1 MAHVRVRVHVHFH
14 FRLRLVVRTEVSVG
28 CDGYGYGYDDDD
40 ADEDEDEED
49 DVQRASPE
57 TSYRREK
64 LPASVR
70 PVDQRAAGAVADQDD
85 YDLCMDSH
93 SVAVADVALQH
104 YRDQD

>member
-1 MAHVRVRVHVHFH
+1 MARVRVRVH
-14 FRLRLVVRTEVSVG
+14 FRLRLVVRTEASVG

-40 ADEDEDEED
+40 ADEDEED